1 MSWNEPRQAYF
12 RQPGLPLYVF
22 GLDDQFPTGMH
33 GHEFSELVFVV
44 RGRAVHVFQPMPE
57 EEARVSPLEYGDV
70 FVIHPPAVHGY
81 RNTDCLSIWNV
92 LFDPNG
98 LELPASLADTMS
110 TYRRFFD
117 PRYQQQAGCGLADR
131 RTHLDAVSLNRAQTL
146 VRRIIREQQQ
156 RSPGWRL
163 GATAAFTELVL
174 LVCRAA
180 PADFPEEPPRHGWLT
195 TITDYLETHFSRQVS
210 LGDLAEMVH
219 MSPSSLSHS
228 FKRRLGC
235 SPIEYVLSLR
245 VQRAAEMLRDTS
257 ASIADIGEGVGFTDS
272 NYFSRQFK
280 NRLGLSPS
288 AYRRRYRDLVASRTR
303 PTVRLPSQELP
314 PECCG

>member
-1 MSWNEPRQAYF
+1 MSWNEPKQAYF
-12 RQPGLPLYVF
+12 RPSGLPLHVF
-22 GLDDQFPTGMH
+22 GLDTQFPTGVH

-44 RGRAVHVFQPMPE
+44 RGRAVHVFQANQE
-57 EEARVSPLEYGDV
+57 EEPSVSALECGDV
-70 FVIHPPAVHGY
+70 FVMHPPAVHGY
-81 RNTDCLSIWNV
+81 RNTECLSIWNV
-92 LFDPNG
+92 LFDPAG
-98 LELPASLADTMS
+98 LELPASLPDTMS

-117 PRYQQQAGCGLADR
+117 PRYQPHAGAGLAAR
-131 RTHLDAVSLNRAQTL
+131 RTHLDGPSLTRAKTL
-146 VRRIIREQQQ
+146 IRRILREQQQ

-163 GATAAFTELVL
+163 AATAAFTELVL

-195 TITDYLETHFSRQVS
+195 TITDYLETHFACQAS
-210 LGDLAEMVH
+210 LADLAEMVH

-245 VQRAAEMLRDTS
+245 VQRAAELLRDTME
-257 ASIADIGEGVGFTDS
+257 SITKIGEDVGFADS

-280 NRLGLSPS
+280 TRLGMSPS
-288 AYRRRYRDLVASRTR
+288 AYRQRYRALDRRRGAGGEIS
-303 PTVRLPSQELP
+303 
-314 PECCG
+314 CCGGSPCCS

>member
-1 MSWNEPRQAYF
+1 PSPRRAWL
-12 RQPGLPLYVF
+12 PEHGLP
-22 GLDDQFPTGMH
+22 
-33 GHEFSELVFVV
+33 
-44 RGRAVHVFQPMPE
+44 
-57 EEARVSPLEYGDV
+57 
-70 FVIHPPAVHGY
+70 
-81 RNTDCLSIWNV
+81 SIWNV
-92 LFDPNG
+92 LFDPSG
-98 LELPASLADTMS
+98 LELPASLSDTLS

-117 PRYQQQAGCGLADR
+117 PRYQPQAGCGLADR
-131 RTHLDAVSLNRAQTL
+131 RTRLDSAGLNRAQTL
-146 VRRIIREQQQ
+146 IRRIIREQQQ

-163 GATAAFTELVL
+163 AATAAFTELVL

-195 TITDYLETHFSRQVS
+195 TITDFLETNFARQVS

-228 FKRRLGC
+228 FKKRLGC

-245 VQRAAEMLRDTS
+245 VQRAAEMLRDTPR
-257 ASIADIGEGVGFTDS
+257 SIAEIGDLVGFTDS

-288 AYRRRYRDLVASRTR
+288 SYRQRYRALEASRSC
-303 PTVRLPSQELP
+303 PTAKPPALHLP